1 MDITEKLAVKL
12 RVLREVN
19 NYTQEYVANV
29 LDISSNTYSLL
40 EKGQATLSIDRIEKL
55 AVLYNM
61 SVVELVSLADQ
72 NFFGKITTANG
83 VWNETV
89 NVHNT
94 GIAEEERQL
103 YKDAIARLE
112 EQNNKLMVLLEKLS
126 GKI

>member
-1 MDITEKLAVKL
+1 MNIKEKLAIKL
-12 RVLREVN
+12 RVLREAN

-29 LDISSNTYSLL
+29 LDISPNTYSLL
-40 EKGQATLSIDRIEKL
+40 EKGQATLSVERIERL
-55 AVLYNM
+55 AGLYK
-61 SVVELVSLADQ
+61 VQLADLMNSSDQ

-103 YKDAIARLE
+103 YKDTIARLE
-112 EQNNKLMVLLEKLS
+112 AQNNKLMLLLEKLS